1 MAKCPKLLVS
11 VYYEVPRTR
20 QVRIT
25 KDSRTIRVKGDS
37 MLGKRQLLQMDH
49 HSIETRVQMKSF
61 YVLIL
66 FTLSCH
72 AKAQGFP
79 DLPVKGENVLI
90 RYQDETLNA
99 IMFHGNQ
106 ETYGMAIDFALKG
119 EILRTELYKEW
130 VYSYIRVDDSCFAVW
145 FLHEYDPKK
154 TDLFFFIENQVIA
167 P

>member
-1 MAKCPKLLVS
+1 
-11 VYYEVPRTR
+11 
-20 QVRIT
+20 
-25 KDSRTIRVKGDS
+25 
-37 MLGKRQLLQMDH
+37 
-49 HSIETRVQMKSF
+49 MKSF
-61 YVLIL
+61 YILIL

-72 AKAQGFP
+72 AKAQGFH

-90 RYQDETLNA
+90 SYQDETLNA

-154 TDLFFFIENQVIA
+154 TDLFFFIENQAIA